1 MIKIKNM
8 KITNQK
14 KIKIPNK
21 NWKSINWIIQ
31 DNEIIIK
38 KNKLQEI
45 TQKCCSKITPGKKS
59 LRFRMPKEIA
69 EEIDLKKGDTIEWK
83 YNGTKYEIYNIK
95 DKTTDSPK
103 TKYNDKIQ
111 MRIPKRVA
119 KKLELNNNSWIIWEI
134 IPGTTPHIMI
144 ETCDIITP
152 NEVTNTSK
160 VDDNNMVIIPN
171 NIMEI
176 MDLKKGDYIEFEE
189 SNKNNEEYRIKK
201 IANTT
206 NYIDS
211 KNLRLGP
218 QINELLGLNDGDI
231 IHFSTIN
238 DKIIMETD
246 DGEIFEINKK

>member
-1 MIKIKNM
+1 
-8 KITNQK
+8 
-14 KIKIPNK
+14 
-21 NWKSINWIIQ
+21 
-31 DNEIIIK
+31 
-38 KNKLQEI
+38 
-45 TQKCCSKITPGKKS
+45 
-59 LRFRMPKEIA
+59 MPKEIA
-69 EEIDLKKGDTIEWK
+69 EAIDLKKGDTIEWK

-95 DKTTDSPK
+95 DKTTDSAK

-134 IPGTTPHIMI
+134 IHDTTPYIMI

-152 NEVTNTSK
+152 GEVTNTSK

-218 QINELLGLNDGDI
+218 RINELLGLNDGDI